1 MTNGA
6 WAAQQQHIQGGLK
19 SNRHETRLQAFDIPP
34 SFRDTPDELPV
45 FYAGYARVL
54 SLDGRR
60 TAQAR
65 VQSHKPY
72 LIDYVDKRCSP
83 MA

>member
-1 MTNGA
+1 M
-6 WAAQQQHIQGGLK
+6 
-19 SNRHETRLQAFDIPP
+19 RQAFGILP
-34 SFRDTPDELPV
+34 SFRDRPDGLPG

-72 LIDYVDKRCSP
+72 LIDYVDKQCSP

>member
-1 MTNGA
+1 
-6 WAAQQQHIQGGLK
+6 
-19 SNRHETRLQAFDIPP
+19 
-34 SFRDTPDELPV
+34 LPG

-72 LIDYVDKRCSP
+72 LIDYVDKQCSP

>member
-1 MTNGA
+1 M
-6 WAAQQQHIQGGLK
+6 
-19 SNRHETRLQAFDIPP
+19 RQAYGTLP
-34 SFRDTPDELPV
+34 SFRDTPDELPG

-72 LIDYVDKRCSP
+72 LIDYVDKPYSP
-83 MA
+83 VA